1 MTENILRSCLRGTT
15 KKKNFSSLFSSLN
28 QYLLSLPSTPLGP
41 VLHLPRACGRQV
53 GVCDRVV
60 DVGAFAE
67 DGTAF
72 RAWCVSATTR
82 LSELWQQGRAAAG
95 L

>member
-1 MTENILRSCLRGTT
+1 M
-15 KKKNFSSLFSSLN
+15 
-28 QYLLSLPSTPLGP
+28 
-41 VLHLPRACGRQV
+41 
-53 GVCDRVV
+53 CDRVV

-82 LSELWQQGRAAAG
+82 LSESCGSRVGQPPVCEKKKSIKRSHL
-95 L
+95 